1 LSEKVDN
8 EALQLIG
15 FPGWEALKELIDKRI
30 NALERLFTINSE
42 TDTPESIGYRYMA
55 LQNVIQHLKSI
66 KEFPEHL
73 LEAKKLHE
81 QRGKENARRNATG

>member
-8 EALQLIG
+8 EAIGLIG
-15 FPGWEALKELIDKRI
+15 FPAWDALKELIDKRVKM
-30 NALERLFTINSE
+30 LEQLFTINSE

-55 LQNVIQHLKSI
+55 LQNVIQHLNSI

-73 LEAKKLHE
+73 LQAKKLHE
-81 QRGKENARRNATG
+81 EIRAGQRGKSRGL